1 MGSRSRARA
10 RAQASQL
17 SARSSPA
24 GQSVTT
30 QGPGRAPA
38 TAATLTTPPPS
49 DAVPRTVLAAAVVE
63 LAEAV
68 LVLVASLWAGI
79 ATAGGHSY
87 QTSSGVAVTIIGVG
101 TACVLALV
109 ARGLRRARRWSR
121 TPAMLTQLFTG
132 IVAVYLLQSGRLD
145 WGIPAVVLAVAGL
158 AALLA
163 PASLNVL
170 TPGRTDKG

>member
-1 MGSRSRARA
+1 
-10 RAQASQL
+10 
-17 SARSSPA
+17 
-24 GQSVTT
+24 
-30 QGPGRAPA
+30 
-38 TAATLTTPPPS
+38 
-49 DAVPRTVLAAAVVE
+49 VLVAAVVE

-79 ATAGGHSY
+79 ATATGNSY
-87 QTSSGVAVTIIGVG
+87 QTSSGVAITIIGVG

-109 ARGLRRARRWSR
+109 AHGLRRARRWSR

-132 IVAVYLLQSGRLD
+132 IVAVYLLQSARLE
-145 WGIPAVVLAVAGL
+145 WGIPTIILAVAGL

-170 TPGRTDKG
+170 TPGRTQKG

>member
-1 MGSRSRARA
+1 
-10 RAQASQL
+10 
-17 SARSSPA
+17 
-24 GQSVTT
+24 
-30 QGPGRAPA
+30 
-38 TAATLTTPPPS
+38 
-49 DAVPRTVLAAAVVE
+49 VLVAAVVE

-79 ATAGGHSY
+79 ATATGNSY
-87 QTSSGVAVTIIGVG
+87 QTSSGVAITIIGVG

-132 IVAVYLLQSGRLD
+132 IVAVYLLQSARLE
-145 WGIPAVVLAVAGL
+145 WGIPTIILAVAGL

-170 TPGRTDKG
+170 TPGRTQKG

>member
-1 MGSRSRARA
+1 M
-10 RAQASQL
+10 L
-17 SARSSPA
+17 
-24 GQSVTT
+24 V
-30 QGPGRAPA
+30 
-38 TAATLTTPPPS
+38 
-49 DAVPRTVLAAAVVE
+49 AAVVE
-63 LAEAV
+63 LTEAV

-79 ATAGGHSY
+79 ATATGSSY
-87 QTSSGVAVTIIGVG
+87 QTSSGVAITIIGVG

-132 IVAVYLLQSGRLD
+132 IVAVYLLQSGRLE
-145 WGIPAVVLAVAGL
+145 WGIPTIVLAVAGL

-170 TPGRTDKG
+170 TPGRTQKG

>member
-1 MGSRSRARA
+1 
-10 RAQASQL
+10 
-17 SARSSPA
+17 
-24 GQSVTT
+24 
-30 QGPGRAPA
+30 
-38 TAATLTTPPPS
+38 
-49 DAVPRTVLAAAVVE
+49 VLVAAVVQ

-79 ATAGGHSY
+79 ATATGNSY
-87 QTSSGVAVTIIGVG
+87 QTSSGVAITIIGVV

-132 IVAVYLLQSGRLD
+132 IVAIYLLQSGRLE
-145 WGIPAVVLAVAGL
+145 WGIPTIALAVAGL

-170 TPGRTDKG
+170 TPGRTQKG